1 MRESRVLLLEDD
13 EVVRREIVGEI
24 DAEPGFVVAAAAGT
38 VAEGRALLA
47 GKGANLALFDLR
59 LADGNAVTLIPLAR
73 ERGIP
78 VLVLTTA
85 DDDASVYDA
94 LAAGA
99 SGYLLK
105 ADAPRQVGPA
115 LRALRDGGS
124 PISPRI
130 ARRLIEDFRA
140 RGQAKA
146 PPADEAIR
154 LTAREQEVVELFSR
168 GATYGEVAKALDIT
182 VNTVRQHVRSLYDKL
197 HVCSKAEAVARAMN
211 LSAR

>member
-1 MRESRVLLLEDD
+1 MLDRRVLILEDD
-13 EVVRREIVGEI
+13 ELVRREIVAEV

-47 GKGANLALFDLR
+47 GAGATLALFDLR
-59 LADGNAVTLIPLAR
+59 LADGSAATLIPLAR
-73 ERGIP
+73 EHGVH
-78 VLVLTTA
+78 VLVLTVA

-105 ADAPRQVGPA
+105 ADAPGRVGA
-115 LRALRDGGS
+115 SLRVLRDGGS

-130 ARRLIEDFRA
+130 ARRLIEDFHG
-140 RGQAKA
+140 RGPVKA
-146 PPADEAIR
+146 PPAEGAVR
-154 LTAREQEVVELFSR
+154 LTSREQEVVELFSR

-197 HVCSKAEAVARAMN
+197 HVCSKAEAVVRAMS
-211 LSAR
+211 LRA